1 MDQIGIFFQ
10 EISNWV
16 SSLDLADLLG
26 VIGFLLSALMI
37 LISIVRI
44 LIRSFRREKSVLQ
57 FHTRIED
64 VTHQI
69 FKKKGFVT
77 FDLYIR
83 NENHIP
89 VEILRTGFVLSD
101 GTEKTLYEEDH
112 KLKRPDIS
120 IIEPGREAFYN
131 DCDLFYTLND
141 QGVCYKKIMGIF
153 IDIKDKPRFV
163 SKVDIHPFLNDLT
176 IRGILTDKKG
186 LNGF

>member
-10 EISNWV
+10 GIFDWF
-16 SSLDLADLLG
+16 SSLNLADLLG
-26 VIGFLLSALMI
+26 VIGFLLSALI
-37 LISIVRI
+37 FLVSIGRFFS
-44 LIRSFRREKSVLQ
+44 RFFKREKSVLQ
-57 FHTRIED
+57 FRTRIED

-101 GTEKTLYEEDH
+101 GSEKTLYEEDH
-112 KLKRPDIS
+112 KLKLPDNS

-131 DCDLFYTLND
+131 DCDLFYTLNN

-153 IDIKDKPRFV
+153 IDLKGKPRFV
-163 SKVDIHPFLNDLT
+163 CKADIHPFLNDLT

-186 LNGF
+186 MNGF